1 MFSDKYN
8 QKLSPCVNGV
18 FFLVFV
24 LVCHAGCGGEQS
36 RESYCERAEVTC
48 VPEDYTS
55 IGEALNNVMAGD
67 VISVGSGNYYE
78 NIVIVKSVEITGDGS
93 AQTFIIG
100 TDASE
105 DVIRIMAGSVIK
117 KVSVSN
123 GKSCIF
129 VDGAGSS
136 EISDSRISDCVS
148 DGILSSTAD
157 GMNINII
164 RNEIFGTADGI
175 DLKGSAVGEII
186 GNYVH
191 NNSDD
196 GIDINNNVSVYASAN
211 VINDNG
217 DDGIEIRLRDATD
230 IVIFNNTIDH
240 NIEDGV
246 EIIDSDVD
254 ACMASPALCNNRID
268 IQNNA
273 LTMNGRFGL
282 GLVSRSTE
290 EPFSGR
296 LAISEFKCMRNI
308 VYSNGSGDISGDY
321 SLYCVK

>member
-1 MFSDKYN
+1 MFDDKYD
-8 QKLSPCVNGV
+8 QKLLLCVNEI

-24 LVCHAGCGGEQS
+24 LVCYAGCGGEQS

-55 IGEALNNVMAGD
+55 IGEALNNVMDGD
-67 VISVGSGNYYE
+67 VISVGGGSYYE
-78 NIVIVKSVEITGDGS
+78 NIVIVKNVEIAGDGS

-100 TDASE
+100 TDANE
-105 DVIRIMAGSVIK
+105 DVIRIIAGSVIK

-129 VDGAGSS
+129 VDGAGNS
-136 EISDSRISDCVS
+136 EISDSLISNCSS
-148 DGILSSTAD
+148 DGIMSSTAD
-157 GMNINII
+157 GMNINIV
-164 RNEIFGTADGI
+164 RNEILGTADGI
-175 DLKGSAVGEII
+175 DLKGSVAGEII
-186 GNYVH
+186 GNH
-191 NNSDD
+191 IHDNSDD

-211 VINDNG
+211 VINNNG

-230 IVIFNNTIDH
+230 MVIFNNTIDH

-254 ACMASPALCNNRID
+254 GCMASPALCNNKIY
-268 IQNNA
+268 IQSNTLA
-273 LTMNGRFGL
+273 MNGRFGL
-282 GLVSRSTE
+282 GLVSQSTE
-290 EPFSGR
+290 EPFLGR
-296 LAISEFKCMRNI
+296 LAISAFRCMGNV